1 VKLAIFDVDGTLM
14 DSQAMIIASLT
25 AAFTA
30 EGLPLPSRPD
40 MLGIVGLSLVK
51 AMSVLRPDDEP
62 ARHESL
68 AEAYKQAFW
77 SFRTDKSFPEI
88 PFDGALDLLRRL
100 KARDDVLI
108 GVATGKSQRGV
119 RHIIDQFG
127 LEGVFSTIQT
137 SDDAPS
143 KPHPGM
149 ILQAMDECDTKPQD
163 TVMIGDALFDIE
175 MAHAASVTPIAVAW
189 GFQPTAVLARAN
201 PHAIVNNFN
210 ELESTLTSLWQEPV
224 PA

>member
-1 VKLAIFDVDGTLM
+1 MKLAIFDVDGTLM
-14 DSQAMIIASLT
+14 DSQAMILASLT

-30 EGLPLPSRPD
+30 EQLPLPSRPE

-51 AMSVLRPDDEP
+51 AMSVLRPDDEAP
-62 ARHESL
+62 RHERL

-77 SFRTDKSFPEI
+77 SYRANKSYPEI

-100 KARDDVLI
+100 QARDVLI
-108 GVATGKSQRGV
+108 GIATGKAQRGV

-127 LEGVFSTIQT
+127 LEGVFATIQT

-149 ILQAMDECDTKPQD
+149 ILQAMAECGAAPQD
-163 TVMIGDALFDIE
+163 TVMIGDAVFDID
-175 MAHAASVTPIAVAW
+175 MAHAADVRAIAVSW
-189 GFQPTAVLARAN
+189 GFQPLASLEQAK
-201 PHAIVNNFN
+201 PYAIVNNFN
-210 ELESTLTSLWQEPV
+210 ELDEELAALWQER
-224 PA
+224 AA

>member
-1 VKLAIFDVDGTLM
+1 MKLALFDVDGTLM
-14 DSQAMIIASLT
+14 DSQAMILASMT
-25 AAFTA
+25 SAFTA
-30 EGLPLPSRPD
+30 EGVPVPSRTE

-51 AMSVLRPDDEP
+51 AMAVLRPDDEP
-62 ARHESL
+62 DRHERL
-68 AEAYKQAFW
+68 AQSYKQAFW
-77 SFRTDKSFPEI
+77 TYRTDRSFPEV

-108 GVATGKSQRGV
+108 GIATGKSQRGV

-127 LEGVFSTIQT
+127 LDGVFTTIQT

-149 ILQAMDECDTKPQD
+149 ILQAMAETGATPED

-175 MAHAASVTPIAVAW
+175 MAHAAGVRVAAVSW
-189 GFQPTAVLARAN
+189 GFQPKAVLERAK
-201 PHAIVNNFN
+201 PHAMVNDFN
-210 ELESTLTSLWQEPV
+210 ELEETLSSFWQDR
-224 PA
+224 AA

>member
-1 VKLAIFDVDGTLM
+1 MKLAIFDIDGTLM
-14 DSQAMIIASLT
+14 DSQAMILASLT

-30 EGLPLPSRPD
+30 EELPLPSRAE

-51 AMSVLRPDDEP
+51 AMSVLRPDDE
-62 ARHESL
+62 ALRHDRL

-77 SFRTDKSFPEI
+77 SYRADKSYPEI

-100 KARDDVLI
+100 QDSNVLI
-108 GVATGKSQRGV
+108 GIATGKAQRGV

-127 LEGVFSTIQT
+127 LEGVFATIQT

-149 ILQAMDECDTKPQD
+149 ILQAMADCGAMPED
-163 TVMIGDALFDIE
+163 TVMIGDAVFDID
-175 MAHAASVTPIAVAW
+175 MAHAAGVRAIAVSW
-189 GFQPTAVLARAN
+189 GFQPLSSLERAK
-201 PHAIVNNFN
+201 PYAIVNNFK
-210 ELESTLTSLWQEPV
+210 ELEDALAALWQER
-224 PA
+224 AA

>member
-1 VKLAIFDVDGTLM
+1 MKLAIFDVDGTLM
-14 DSQAMIIASLT
+14 DSQAMILASLT

-30 EGLPLPSRPD
+30 EQLPLPSRSE

-51 AMSVLRPDDEP
+51 AMSVLRPNDDA
-62 ARHESL
+62 ARHERL

-77 SFRTDKSFPEI
+77 SYRANKSYPEI

-100 KARDDVLI
+100 QARDDVLI
-108 GVATGKSQRGV
+108 GIATGKAQRGV

-127 LEGVFSTIQT
+127 LEGVFTTIQT

-149 ILQAMDECDTKPQD
+149 ILQAMTECGAAPAD
-163 TVMIGDALFDIE
+163 TVMIGDAVFDID
-175 MAHAASVTPIAVAW
+175 MAHAAGVRAIAVSW
-189 GFQPTAVLARAN
+189 GFQPLASLERAK
-201 PHAIVNNFN
+201 PHAIVNDFN
-210 ELESTLTSLWQEPV
+210 GLEEALAALWQER
-224 PA
+224 AA

>member
-1 VKLAIFDVDGTLM
+1 MKLAIFDVDGTLM
-14 DSQAMIIASLT
+14 DSQAMILASLT

-30 EGLPLPSRPD
+30 EELPLPPRPD

-51 AMSVLRPDDEP
+51 AMSVLRPNDE
-62 ARHESL
+62 ASRHERL

-77 SFRTDKSFPEI
+77 SYRANKSFPEI

-100 KARDDVLI
+100 QARDDVLI
-108 GVATGKSQRGV
+108 GIATGKAQRGV

-127 LEGVFSTIQT
+127 LEGVFTTIQT

-143 KPHPGM
+143 KPHPDM
-149 ILQAMDECDTKPQD
+149 ILQAMKECGAAPED
-163 TVMIGDALFDIE
+163 TVMIGDAVFDID
-175 MAHAASVTPIAVAW
+175 MAHAAGVRAIAVSW
-189 GFQPTAVLARAN
+189 GFQPRASLERAR

-210 ELESTLTSLWQEPV
+210 ELEDALAALWQER
-224 PA
+224 AA

>member
-1 VKLAIFDVDGTLM
+1 MKLALFDVDGTLM
-14 DSQAMIIASLT
+14 DSQAMILASLT

-30 EGLPLPSRPD
+30 EGLPLPSRPE

-51 AMSVLRPDDEP
+51 AMSVLRPDDE
-62 ARHESL
+62 AQRHERL

-77 SFRTDKSFPEI
+77 SYRANKSYPEM

-100 KARDDVLI
+100 QKRGDVLI
-108 GVATGKSQRGV
+108 GVATGKAQRGV

-127 LEGVFSTIQT
+127 LEGVFATIQT

-149 ILQAMDECDTKPQD
+149 ILQAMTECEAAPED
-163 TVMIGDALFDIE
+163 TVMIGDAVFDID
-175 MAHAASVTPIAVAW
+175 MAHAAGVRAIAVSW
-189 GFQPTAVLARAN
+189 GFQPRLQLERAR
-201 PHAIVNNFN
+201 PHAIVNTFK
-210 ELESTLTSLWQEPV
+210 ELEEELAVLWQGV